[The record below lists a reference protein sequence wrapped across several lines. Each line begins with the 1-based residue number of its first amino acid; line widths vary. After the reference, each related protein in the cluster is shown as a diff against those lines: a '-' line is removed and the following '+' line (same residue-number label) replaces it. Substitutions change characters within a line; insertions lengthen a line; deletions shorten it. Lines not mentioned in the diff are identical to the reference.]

1 MAIGAS
7 EQSPAELAI
16 GGMSCA
22 ACAAR
27 IEKRLNQL
35 DGVIATVNYATER
48 AYVTATGGRD
58 LSELV
63 TAIEA
68 AGYTAAV
75 PSPASPGTD
84 AFPRRSDAFRLRAL
98 VCAPLALTV
107 IVLAMVPSLQFAG
120 WQWVSLLL
128 AGAVAGWGA
137 WPLHS
142 AAWASLE
149 HATATM
155 DTLVSLGITASFTW
169 SVYALLFGGAG
180 MTGMRMPF
188 EVAFGPVG
196 QHTLYLDVAAG
207 VTVTVLTGRYLEAR
221 AKDRAGSALF
231 ALAELGAK
239 TVAVLRDGAEQ
250 RVSADS
256 LVPGDRFVVR
266 PGEKIATDGIV
277 LEGHSAV
284 DASLLT
290 GEPVPVET
298 GPGDEVTGGTLN
310 RGGRLLVQA
319 SRVGSQTTL
328 GQIVSLVTAAQ
339 TGKAAAQRLADRLA
353 AVFVPCVIS
362 LAVVTL
368 GFWLGVGL
376 PSQDAWGAGFAVLV
390 VACPCALGLATPT
403 ALLAGTGRGAQL
415 GILVKNMQALESARR
430 IDTVVF
436 DKTGTLTIG
445 AMTVQQVIPAAGQDE
460 TELLSLAGAVEDCS
474 EHPIGQ
480 AIARDATRLGPLPA
494 VTGFNSV
501 AGLGVL
507 GKAGGYTVVCG
518 SLQFLAE
525 HGMEVPDE
533 LAAAVRQAGVASQGV
548 SSGAADA
555 RDAADGRNAANASS
569 NATAVLAG
577 WDGRAR
583 GAFIIA
589 DALRP
594 TAPDAVRRI
603 ARLGARVLM
612 VTGDNAAA
620 AGAVA
625 AQAGIAAE
633 DVYAGRPPAGKV
645 DLVRELQA
653 AGRRVAVVGDGVNDA
668 AALAQADLGI
678 AVSSG
683 ADAAIGAADLTL
695 VTDNLSSIADS
706 IGLARATL
714 RTIHRNLG
722 WAFGYNL
729 IAIPLAALGYLN
741 PLFAGIAMSA
751 SSLIVVANSLRLRGY
766 SRRGRQPLRPD
777 GSSAGA
783 LNARPVQEAAI

>member
-1 MAIGAS
+1 MAISAS
-7 EQSPAELAI
+7 AQAPAELAI

-27 IEKRLNQL
+27 IERRLNQL

-68 AGYTAAV
+68 AGYSAAV

-84 AFPRRSDAFRLRAL
+84 AFPRRSDALRSRAL
-98 VCAPLALTV
+98 VCAPLALAV

-137 WPLHS
+137 WPLHR
-142 AAWASLE
+142 AALASLE

-180 MTGMRMPF
+180 MAGMRMPF
-188 EVAFGPVG
+188 ELAFGPVG

-221 AKDRAGSALF
+221 AKDQAGSALF

-239 TVAVLRDGAEQ
+239 TVAVLRDGVEQ

-290 GEPVPVET
+290 GEPVPAET
-298 GPGDEVTGGTLN
+298 APGDEVTGGTLN

-328 GQIVSLVTAAQ
+328 GQIISLVTAAQ

-353 AVFVPCVIS
+353 AVFVPCVVS

-436 DKTGTLTIG
+436 DKTGTLTVG
-445 AMTVQQVIPAAGQDE
+445 AMTVLQVIPEAGQDE
-460 TELLSLAGAVEDCS
+460 TELLLLAGAVEDCS

-507 GKAGGYTVVCG
+507 GQAGGRTVVCG
-518 SLQFLAE
+518 SLQFLRE
-525 HGMEVPDE
+525 HGMAVPDE
-533 LAAAVRQAGVASQGV
+533 LAAAVRQAGAASQGE
-548 SSGAADA
+548 GG
-555 RDAADGRNAANASS
+555 DAANPGT

-594 TAPDAVRRI
+594 TAPDAVRQV

-625 AQAGIAAE
+625 AQAGIAAD
-633 DVYAGRPPAGKV
+633 DVYAGRRPASKV
-645 DLVRELQA
+645 DLVRELQR

-678 AVSSG
+678 AISTG

-695 VTDNLSSIADS
+695 VTGDLRTVADA
-706 IGLARATL
+706 IVLARATL

-766 SRRGRQPLRPD
+766 SPRGRQPLRPH

-783 LNARPVQEAAI
+783 LDTRPAQEAAV

>member
-1 MAIGAS
+1 
-7 EQSPAELAI
+7 
-16 GGMSCA
+16 
-22 ACAAR
+22 
-27 IEKRLNQL
+27 
-35 DGVIATVNYATER
+35 
-48 AYVTATGGRD
+48 
-58 LSELV
+58 
-63 TAIEA
+63 
-68 AGYTAAV
+68 
-75 PSPASPGTD
+75 
-84 AFPRRSDAFRLRAL
+84 
-98 VCAPLALTV
+98 
-107 IVLAMVPSLQFAG
+107 
-120 WQWVSLLL
+120 
-128 AGAVAGWGA
+128 
-137 WPLHS
+137 
-142 AAWASLE
+142 
-149 HATATM
+149 
-155 DTLVSLGITASFTW
+155 
-169 SVYALLFGGAG
+169 
-180 MTGMRMPF
+180 MPF
-188 EVAFGPVG
+188 ELAFGPVG

-239 TVAVLRDGAEQ
+239 TVAVLRDGVEQ

-277 LEGHSAV
+277 LDGHSAV

-290 GEPVPVET
+290 GEAVPVET
-298 GPGDEVTGGTLN
+298 APGDEVTGGTLN

-328 GQIVSLVTAAQ
+328 GQIISLVTAAQ
-339 TGKAAAQRLADRLA
+339 TGKAAAQRLADSLA
-353 AVFVPCVIS
+353 AVFVPCVVS
-362 LAVVTL
+362 LAVVAL

-436 DKTGTLTIG
+436 DKTGTLTVG
-445 AMTVQQVIPAAGQDE
+445 AMTVLQVIPAAGQDE
-460 TELLSLAGAVEDCS
+460 TELLRLAGAVEDCS

-501 AGLGVL
+501 AGRGVL
-507 GKAGGYTVVCG
+507 GQAGGYAVACG

-533 LAAAVRQAGVASQGV
+533 LVAVVGRAGLAGQGTGG
-548 SSGAADA
+548 SSADSA
-555 RDAADGRNAANASS
+555 RNATNPAS

-594 TAPDAVRRI
+594 TAPEAVHLV

-620 AGAVA
+620 AGTVA

-633 DVYAGRPPAGKV
+633 DVYAGRRPAGKV
-645 DLVRELQA
+645 DLVRELQE
-653 AGRRVAVVGDGVNDA
+653 AGHRVAVVGDGVNDA

-678 AVSSG
+678 AISTG

-695 VTDNLSSIADS
+695 VTDDLQSIADA

-714 RTIHRNLG
+714 RTIHRNLA

-766 SRRGRQPLRPD
+766 SPRSRQSRGPD
-777 GSSAGA
+777 RSGAGA
-783 LNARPVQEAAI
+783 LDTRPVQEAAV

>member
-1 MAIGAS
+1 MAISAS
-7 EQSPAELAI
+7 AQSPAELAI

-27 IEKRLNQL
+27 IERRLNQL
-35 DGVIATVNYATER
+35 DGVVATVNYATER

-84 AFPRRSDAFRLRAL
+84 AFPRRSDAFRVRAL

-107 IVLAMVPSLQFAG
+107 IVLAMFPSLQFAG
-120 WQWVSLLL
+120 WQWVSLVL
-128 AGAVAGWGA
+128 AAAVAGWGA
-137 WPLHS
+137 WPLHR

-169 SVYALLFGGAG
+169 SLYALLFGGAG
-180 MTGMRMPF
+180 MIGMRMPF
-188 EVAFGPVG
+188 ELAFGPVG

-239 TVAVLRDGAEQ
+239 TVAVLRDGVEE

-256 LVPGDRFVVR
+256 LVPGDSFVVR

-298 GPGDEVTGGTLN
+298 APGDEVTGGTLN

-328 GQIVSLVTAAQ
+328 GQIISLVTAAQ

-353 AVFVPCVIS
+353 AVFVPCVVS

-436 DKTGTLTIG
+436 DKTGTLTVG
-445 AMTVQQVIPAAGQDE
+445 AMTVLQVIPAAGQDE
-460 TELLSLAGAVEDCS
+460 TELLLLAGAVEDCS

-480 AIARDATRLGPLPA
+480 AIAKDATRLGPLPA

-507 GKAGGYTVVCG
+507 GQADGCTVVCG
-518 SLQFLAE
+518 GLQFLGD
-525 HGMEVPDE
+525 HGMAVPDQ
-533 LAAAVRQAGVASQGV
+533 LAAAVRQASAG
-548 SSGAADA
+548 
-555 RDAADGRNAANASS
+555 NAASAGS

-594 TAPDAVRRI
+594 SAPDAVRQV

-620 AGAVA
+620 AAAVA

-633 DVYAGRPPAGKV
+633 DVYASRRPAGKV
-645 DLVRELQA
+645 DLVRELQE

-678 AVSSG
+678 AISTG

-695 VTDNLSSIADS
+695 VTGDLGSIADAIS
-706 IGLARATL
+706 LARATL

-722 WAFGYNL
+722 WAFAYNL

-766 SRRGRQPLRPD
+766 SRRGREPRRPD
-777 GSSAGA
+777 GTSAGA
-783 LNARPVQEAAI
+783 VDARPVQEAVV

>member
-1 MAIGAS
+1 MAISAS

-75 PSPASPGTD
+75 PSPASPGTG
-84 AFPRRSDAFRLRAL
+84 AFPRRADAFRLRAL

-107 IVLAMVPSLQFAG
+107 IVLAMVPSVQFAG
-120 WQWVSLLL
+120 WQWVSLVL

-137 WPLHS
+137 WPLHR

-169 SVYALLFGGAG
+169 SIYAMLFGGAG
-180 MTGMRMPF
+180 MIGMRMPF
-188 EVAFGPVG
+188 ELAFGPVG

-239 TVAVLRDGAEQ
+239 TVAVLRDGVEQ

-298 GPGDEVTGGTLN
+298 APGDEVTGGTLN

-328 GQIVSLVTAAQ
+328 GQIISLVTAAQ
-339 TGKAAAQRLADRLA
+339 TGKAAAQRLADSLA
-353 AVFVPCVIS
+353 AVFVPCVVS
-362 LAVVTL
+362 LAVVAL

-445 AMTVQQVIPAAGQDE
+445 AMTVLQVIPAAGQDE
-460 TELLSLAGAVEDCS
+460 TELLRLAGAVEDCS

-494 VTGFNSV
+494 VTGFTSV

-507 GKAGGYTVVCG
+507 GQAGGYTVACG
-518 SLQFLAE
+518 SLQFLAD
-525 HGMEVPDE
+525 HGMEVPAE
-533 LAAAVRQAGVASQGV
+533 LVAAVGQAGVAGQGMG
-548 SSGAADA
+548 SSSAAS
-555 RDAADGRNAANASS
+555 GGNAASAGS
-569 NATAVLAG
+569 NTTAVLTG

-594 TAPDAVRRI
+594 TAPDAVRLV

-620 AGAVA
+620 AGTVA

-633 DVYAGRPPAGKV
+633 DVYTGRRPAGKV
-645 DLVRELQA
+645 ELVRELQG

-678 AVSSG
+678 AISTG

-695 VTDNLSSIADS
+695 VTGDLRTIAEA

-766 SRRGRQPLRPD
+766 SPRSRQSRGPD
-777 GSSAGA
+777 HTGAGSPKT
-783 LNARPVQEAAI
+783 RPVQEAAV

>member
-1 MAIGAS
+1 MAISAS
-7 EQSPAELAI
+7 PEAPAELAI

-22 ACAAR
+22 SCAAR
-27 IEKRLNQL
+27 IERRLNQL

-68 AGYTAAV
+68 AGYTATV
-75 PSPASPGTD
+75 PARSAGAA
-84 AFPRRSDAFRLRAL
+84 AFPARSDALRLRAL

-128 AGAVAGWGA
+128 AGVVAGWGA
-137 WPLHS
+137 WPLHR

-169 SVYALLFGGAG
+169 SAYALLLGGAG

-188 EVAFGPVG
+188 ELAFGPVG

-221 AKDRAGSALF
+221 AKERAGSALF

-239 TVAVLRDGAEQ
+239 TVAVLRDGLEQ

-298 GPGDEVTGGTLN
+298 EPGDEVTGGTLN

-328 GQIVSLVTAAQ
+328 GQIISLVTAAQ

-353 AVFVPCVIS
+353 GVFVPCVVS

-368 GFWLGVGL
+368 GFWLGVRL
-376 PSQDAWGAGFAVLV
+376 PSQDAWGAAFAVLV

-436 DKTGTLTIG
+436 DKTGTLTVG
-445 AMTVQQVIPAAGQDE
+445 AMSVLQVVPAPGQDE
-460 TELLSLAGAVEDCS
+460 TELLLLAGAVEDCS

-507 GKAGGYTVVCG
+507 GQAGGCTVVCG

-525 HGMEVPDE
+525 HGMEVPDG
-533 LAAAVRQAGVASQGV
+533 LAVAVRQAGASSKG
-548 SSGAADA
+548 
-555 RDAADGRNAANASS
+555 S

-577 WDGRAR
+577 WNGQAR

-594 TAPDAVRRI
+594 TAPDAVRQVS
-603 ARLGARVLM
+603 RLGASVLM

-633 DVYAGRPPAGKV
+633 NVFAGRRPAGKV
-645 DLVRELQA
+645 ELVRELQR

-678 AVSSG
+678 AISTG
-683 ADAAIGAADLTL
+683 ADAAIGAADVTL
-695 VTDNLSSIADS
+695 VTGDLRSIADA

-729 IAIPLAALGYLN
+729 VAIPLAALGYLN

-766 SRRGRQPLRPD
+766 SPR
-777 GSSAGA
+777 AGLSRKA
-783 LNARPVQEAAI
+783 SG

>member
-1 MAIGAS
+1 MAISAS
-7 EQSPAELAI
+7 PEAPAELAI

-22 ACAAR
+22 SCAAR
-27 IEKRLNQL
+27 IERRLNQL

-68 AGYTAAV
+68 AGYTATV
-75 PSPASPGTD
+75 PARSAGAG
-84 AFPRRSDAFRLRAL
+84 AFPARSDALRLRAL

-128 AGAVAGWGA
+128 AGVVAGWGA
-137 WPLHS
+137 WPLHR

-169 SVYALLFGGAG
+169 SAYALLFGGAG

-188 EVAFGPVG
+188 ELAFGPVG

-221 AKDRAGSALF
+221 AKERAGSALF

-239 TVAVLRDGAEQ
+239 TVAVLRDGLEQ
-250 RVSADS
+250 RLSADS

-328 GQIVSLVTAAQ
+328 GQIISLVTAAQ

-353 AVFVPCVIS
+353 AVFVPCVVS

-368 GFWLGVGL
+368 GFWLGVRL
-376 PSQDAWGAGFAVLV
+376 PSQDAWGAAFAVLV

-436 DKTGTLTIG
+436 DKTGTLTVG
-445 AMTVQQVIPAAGQDE
+445 AMTVLQVVPAPGQDE

-494 VTGFNSV
+494 VTGFSSV

-507 GKAGGYTVVCG
+507 GQAGGCTVVCG

-525 HGMEVPDE
+525 HGMEIPDE
-533 LAAAVRQAGVASQGV
+533 LAAAVRQAGASSTG
-548 SSGAADA
+548 
-555 RDAADGRNAANASS
+555 S

-577 WDGRAR
+577 WNGQAR

-594 TAPDAVRRI
+594 TAPDAVRQVS
-603 ARLGARVLM
+603 RLGASVLM

-633 DVYAGRPPAGKV
+633 NVFAGRRPAGKV
-645 DLVRELQA
+645 ELVRELQR

-678 AVSSG
+678 AISTG
-683 ADAAIGAADLTL
+683 ADAAIGAADVTL
-695 VTDNLSSIADS
+695 VTGDLRSIADA

-729 IAIPLAALGYLN
+729 VAIPLAALGYLN

-766 SRRGRQPLRPD
+766 SPRGRLSR
-777 GSSAGA
+777 
-783 LNARPVQEAAI
+783 NASG

>member
-1 MAIGAS
+1 MAVSAS

-22 ACAAR
+22 ACATR

-35 DGVIATVNYATER
+35 DGVVATVNYATER

-75 PSPASPGTD
+75 PSPESPGTD
-84 AFPRRSDAFRLRAL
+84 AFPRRSDAFRVRAL

-239 TVAVLRDGAEQ
+239 TVAVLRDGVEE

-298 GPGDEVTGGTLN
+298 APGDEVTGGTLN

-328 GQIVSLVTAAQ
+328 GQIISLVTAAQ

-353 AVFVPCVIS
+353 AVFVPCVVS

-436 DKTGTLTIG
+436 DKTGTLTVG
-445 AMTVQQVIPAAGQDE
+445 AMTVLQVIPAAGQEE

-480 AIARDATRLGPLPA
+480 AIGREATRLGTLPA

-507 GKAGGYTVVCG
+507 GQAGGRTVVCG
-518 SLQFLAE
+518 SIQFLAE

-533 LAAAVRQAGVASQGV
+533 LVTAVGQAGVAGQGMGR
-548 SSGAADA
+548 SSAGSA
-555 RDAADGRNAANASS
+555 GNAANPGS

-594 TAPDAVRRI
+594 TAPDAVRQV

-620 AGAVA
+620 AGTVA

-633 DVYAGRPPAGKV
+633 DVYAGRRPAGKV
-645 DLVRELQA
+645 DLVRELQG

-678 AVSSG
+678 AISTG

-695 VTDNLSSIADS
+695 VTGDLRAIADA
-706 IGLARATL
+706 IVLARATL

-766 SRRGRQPLRPD
+766 SPRGRQPLRPD
-777 GSSAGA
+777 GSRAGA
-783 LNARPVQEAAI
+783 PDTRPVQEAVV